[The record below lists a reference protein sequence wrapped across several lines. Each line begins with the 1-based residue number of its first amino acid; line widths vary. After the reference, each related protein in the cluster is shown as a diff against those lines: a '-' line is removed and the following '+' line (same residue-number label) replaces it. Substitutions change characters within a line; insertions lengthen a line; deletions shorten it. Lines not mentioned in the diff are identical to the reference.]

1 MAVVANKA
9 KRPCLGHV
17 DLHPNQ
23 AVCVARQM
31 MQGDALAKVHRLIVE
46 GFPISASLAK
56 SGKSALGSYNESF
69 R

>member
-1 MAVVANKA
+1 MAVVAIKE

-31 MQGDALAKVHRLIVE
+31 MQGDALTKVRRLVVE

-56 SGKSALGSYNESF
+56 SCKFGLGVIQ
-69 R
+69 